1 MFSTT
6 TKMFTDSGKAK
17 VQDGLLLSE
26 HTLANIKDQNLFK
39 EGYNTKHL
47 WVKNGPLTSGIAHK
61 ISEFLPD
68 IKSNIIAEDTAVE
81 QIDWPELKIE
91 ESNSSFGKEF
101 LKVVP
106 ECQMPELDL
115 R

>member
-1 MFSTT
+1 MT
-6 TKMFTDSGKAK
+6 TDSGKAK
-17 VQDGLLLSE
+17 VQDGLLLSQ
-26 HTLANIKDQNLFK
+26 HTLTSIKDQNLFK
-39 EGYNTKHL
+39 EGYNTRQH
-47 WVKNGPLTSGIAHK
+47 WVKNGPLASGIAHK

-68 IKSNIIAEDTAVE
+68 IAANIITEDTAEE
-81 QIDWPELKIE
+81 QVDWPQLTIE

-106 ECQMPELDL
+106 ECQMPELNL